1 MAPGEPALDV
11 RGRDA
16 LWRQY
21 VAGVSAGDPE
31 ALAKLYDESSSLVY
45 ALALRIL
52 GDAADAEEVTLD
64 VYTQVWRT
72 AASFDA
78 GRGTTAAWLVT
89 LARSRA
95 LDRLRSSGARKQKEE
110 PIDTSAEAR
119 SEGAL
124 PEEACI
130 MSQQRQIVRKA
141 LAELGPEQRQA
152 IELAFYSGLSHR
164 ELAERLGQ
172 PLGTVKTRIRLGMIK
187 LRQLLEPLV
196 ETQ

>member
-1 MAPGEPALDV
+1 VFFAAWLFLHLYGCTILGRFAGAIGNCFLSLMNASGPSPKTVPEKGRTASTVAPGEPALDV

-78 GRGTTAAWLVT
+78 GRGTT
-89 LARSRA
+89 
-95 LDRLRSSGARKQKEE
+95 
-110 PIDTSAEAR
+110 
-119 SEGAL
+119 
-124 PEEACI
+124 
-130 MSQQRQIVRKA
+130 
-141 LAELGPEQRQA
+141 
-152 IELAFYSGLSHR
+152 
-164 ELAERLGQ
+164 
-172 PLGTVKTRIRLGMIK
+172 PLGS
-187 LRQLLEPLV
+187 
-196 ETQ
+196 